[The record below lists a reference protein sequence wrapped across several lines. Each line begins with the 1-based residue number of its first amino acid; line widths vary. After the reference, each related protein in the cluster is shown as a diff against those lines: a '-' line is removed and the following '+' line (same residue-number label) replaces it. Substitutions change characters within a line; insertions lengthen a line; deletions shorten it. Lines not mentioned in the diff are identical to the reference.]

1 MKRFAS
7 LILFVMLASILA
19 ACGGGDTTGTTGSP
33 AASAAPDAS
42 APAASTAPDA
52 SASPEASAAPDAS
65 ASPEASASTA
75 AEASPAASAEPTSVS
90 LGSGGD
96 KIVIWHQ
103 WGGGYLDAITAELGK
118 YAQANNVTLE
128 LLNVPD
134 LNQKVNVAV
143 PAGQG
148 PDIIAW
154 VNDQIGKNALTEVI
168 QPLSDKGIDRA
179 YLDENFIGTAADAM
193 TFEDEVWGVPESME
207 AIALFYNKDLVPEAE
222 LPKNTDELF
231 QKAEAFNSANPGSYY
246 FVYQA
251 RSANGEPYFNA
262 PWWYGYGAQY
272 VAEDGTVGL
281 DSPES
286 IKAGTFFQKFSS
298 IMPTEVDADVARS
311 LFTEKKAAIWMTG
324 PWATADVQNAN
335 INFGVAPIPTI
346 SETNQP
352 AKPFVGVKTMMLAA
366 GAKNQE
372 GAIALMK
379 HYGSTEFQAAL
390 ATANKQVPAN
400 KAAQEQVKND
410 PIVAA
415 FIQQTANGVPLPNT
429 PYMDALWGPAGEAQN
444 AIWTGNQP
452 IEEALTAAAQT
463 ARDQVAT
470 IKGE

>member
-1 MKRFAS
+1 M
-7 LILFVMLASILA
+7 
-19 ACGGGDTTGTTGSP
+19 
-33 AASAAPDAS
+33 
-42 APAASTAPDA
+42 
-52 SASPEASAAPDAS
+52 
-65 ASPEASASTA
+65 
-75 AEASPAASAEPTSVS
+75 
-90 LGSGGD
+90 
-96 KIVIWHQ
+96 IWHQ
-103 WGGGYLDAITAELGK
+103 WGGSYLEAITAELGK

-148 PDIIAW
+148 PDLIAW

-168 QPLSDKGIDRA
+168 QPLDDKGIDKA
-179 YLDENFIGTAADAM
+179 YLDQNFIGTAVNAM
-193 TFEDEVWGVPESME
+193 TFDDQVWGVPESME
-207 AIALFYNKDLVPEAE
+207 AIALFYNKDLVKEEE

-231 QKAEAFNSANPGSYY
+231 QKAQAFNQANQGSYY

-262 PWWYGYGAQY
+262 PWWYGYGAPY
-272 VAEDGTVGL
+272 VDEEGNVGL

-286 IKAGTFFQKFSS
+286 IKAGQFFQKFST
-298 IMPTEVDADVARS
+298 IMPKEVDADVARS
-311 LFTEKKAAIWMTG
+311 LFTEGKAAIWMTG
-324 PWATADVQNAN
+324 PWATADVQKAN

-372 GAIALMK
+372 GALALMK

-390 ATANKQVPAN
+390 AQANKQVPAN

-429 PYMDALWGPAGEAQN
+429 PYMDALWGPAGESQN
-444 AIWTGNQP
+444 AIWTGSQP
-452 IEEALTAAAQT
+452 IEEALKAGAEAARAT
-463 ARDQVAT
+463 VAT

>member
-7 LILFVMLASILA
+7 LMLFIMLASILA

-33 AASAAPDAS
+33 AASASAAASAAPDTS
-42 APAASTAPDA
+42 AAPEA
-52 SASPEASAAPDAS
+52 SASPEASADAS
-65 ASPEASASTA
+65 ASPEASASAA

-90 LGSGGD
+90 LGSGGE
-96 KIVIWHQ
+96 KVVIWHQ

-148 PDIIAW
+148 PDLIAW

-168 QPLSDKGIDRA
+168 QPLSEKGIDRA
-179 YLDENFIGTAADAM
+179 YLDENFIPTAANAM
-193 TFEDEVWGVPESME
+193 TFEDEIWGVPESME

-222 LPKNTDELF
+222 LPKTTDELF
-231 QKAEAFNSANPGSYY
+231 QKAEAFNSANQGSYY

-281 DSPES
+281 DTPES
-286 IKAGTFFQKFSS
+286 IKAGEFFKRFSS
-298 IMPTEVDADVARS
+298 IMPQEVDADVARA
-311 LFTEKKAAIWMTG
+311 LFTDKKAAIWMTG
-324 PWATADVQNAN
+324 PWATADVQNAG

-366 GAKNQE
+366 GAKNEE
-372 GAIALMK
+372 GALALMK
-379 HYGSTEFQAAL
+379 HYGSAEFQAAL
-390 ATANKQVPAN
+390 AQANKQVPAN

-452 IEEALTAAAQT
+452 VEEALTAAAET
-463 ARDQVAT
+463 ARQSVAT

>member
-7 LILFVMLASILA
+7 LMIFIMLASILV
-19 ACGGGDTTGTTGSP
+19 ACGGGENGAGTSATTGGTSASP
-33 AASAAPDAS
+33 ATSA
-42 APAASTAPDA
+42 APAASAPDA
-52 SASPEASAAPDAS
+52 SASPAAST
-65 ASPEASASTA
+65 SPEASASA
-75 AEASPAASAEPTSVS
+75 AAAASPAASAEPTAVS
-90 LGSGGD
+90 LGSGGQ
-96 KIVIWHQ
+96 KVVIWHQ
-103 WGGGYLDAITAELGK
+103 WGGSYLEAISAQLGQ
-118 YAQANNVTLE
+118 YAQQNNVTLE

-168 QPLSDKGIDRA
+168 QPLDDKGIDKA
-179 YLDENFIGTAADAM
+179 YLDQNFIGTAVNAM
-193 TFEDEVWGVPESME
+193 TFEDQIWGVPESME
-207 AIALFYNKDLVPEAE
+207 AIALFYNKDLVKEEE

-231 QKAEAFNSANPGSYY
+231 QKAQAFNQANQGSYY

-286 IKAGTFFQKFSS
+286 IKAGQFFQKFST
-298 IMPTEVDADVARS
+298 IMPKEVDADVARS
-311 LFTEKKAAIWMTG
+311 LFTEGKAAIWMTG
-324 PWATADVQNAN
+324 PWATADVQKAN

-366 GAKNQE
+366 GAKNEE
-372 GAIALMK
+372 GALALMK
-379 HYGSTEFQAAL
+379 HYGGTEFQAAL
-390 ATANKQVPAN
+390 AQANKQVPAN
-400 KAAQEQVKND
+400 KAAQDQVKND
-410 PIVAA
+410 PIIAA
-415 FIQQTANGVPLPNT
+415 FVQQTANGVPLPNT

-444 AIWTGNQP
+444 AIWTGSQP
-452 IEEALTAAAQT
+452 IEEALKAGAEAART
-463 ARDQVAT
+463 TVAT